1 MEKLVQGQNTVL
13 ASSALSAKLTC
24 DIPRAAQVLEIS
36 GFLLD
41 KDGRVP
47 GDPEFVFFNQ
57 PDHPSGCLRI
67 DVAATTF
74 SLDLDVVPSTIEKIV
89 IAATLDL
96 NVAGAGV
103 TFGDASKADL
113 SIRGGLSE
121 IDFELTTN
129 GMRETALILGEFY
142 QRNNAWK
149 FRALGHGFNGGLEP
163 LAKQYGVD
171 VSTPAAPAPAPTRPP
186 ASAPIPTPTPTPR
199 SAPSEETP
207 NRDSNINLSKIR
219 LEKRQAISL
228 EKRPGG
234 YGEITLNLNWR
245 QEQKSGGLL
254 SGLFSKKSG
263 IDLDLGCMIEYQNVE
278 DVDEQPKFVIQ
289 ALGNAFGDYGGPP
302 WIQHMGD
309 DRTGST
315 ATGET
320 IRVNGQQWQFFKRI
334 LVFAFIYE
342 GIQKWSD
349 AQAVVVI
356 KTPGEPDLEAH
367 LDSHDNTKTM
377 CAIATLDN
385 DAGSIRA
392 TKLVDYY
399 RDHKDMDEALG
410 FGFRWTAGS
419 K

>member
-1 MEKLVQGQNTVL
+1 MDFFLTKTDAFPETL
-13 ASSALSAKLTC
+13 SSYSS
-24 DIPRAAQVLEIS
+24 I
-36 GFLLD
+36 
-41 KDGRVP
+41 
-47 GDPEFVFFNQ
+47 NQ
-57 PDHPSGCLRI
+57 
-67 DVAATTF
+67 TTLF
-74 SLDLDVVPSTIEKIV
+74 GLDLDVVPSMIEKIV
-89 IAATLDL
+89 ISATLDL
-96 NVAGAGV
+96 NIAGAGV
-103 TFGDASKADL
+103 TFGDASKANL
-113 SIRGGLSE
+113 SIRGGVSE
-121 IDFELTTN
+121 IDFALNTN

-171 VSTPAAPAPAPTRPP
+171 ISTPAAPAPTPTPSP
-186 ASAPIPTPTPTPR
+186 VSAPITTPK
-199 SAPSEETP
+199 SAPSEGRP

-219 LEKRQAISL
+219 LEKSQAISL

-254 SGLFSKKSG
+254 SGLFSKNTG

-289 ALGNAFGDYGGPP
+289 ALGNAFGDYTGPP

-315 ATGET
+315 ATCET
-320 IRVNGQQWQFFKRI
+320 IRVNRQQWKFFKRI

-342 GIQKWSD
+342 GIQKWAD
-349 AQAVVVI
+349 AQAVVAI
-356 KTPGEPDLEAH
+356 KTPGAPDLEAH